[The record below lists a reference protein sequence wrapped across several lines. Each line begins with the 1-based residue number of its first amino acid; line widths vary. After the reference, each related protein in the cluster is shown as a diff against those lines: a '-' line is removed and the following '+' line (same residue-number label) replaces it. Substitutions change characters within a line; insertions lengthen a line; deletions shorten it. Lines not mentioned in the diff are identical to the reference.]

1 MEYAQIF
8 IGALFGVLIVS
19 IINWLLNSYEAKK
32 EKQKKLESGLYDL
45 RERIFQCEG
54 SLVDLTQGHA
64 RLNLENSKQCDFS
77 MKVPRLQNDFS
88 NLEKSFSN
96 LSSNVS
102 KLAGDVHNLSGSVYQ
117 LEKKRR

>member
-19 IINWLLNSYEAKK
+19 VVNWIVN
-32 EKQKKLESGLYDL
+32 LYDARKQAAKL
-45 RERIFQCEG
+45 REEKLSTYI
-54 SLVDLTQGHA
+54 S
-64 RLNLENSKQCDFS
+64 RLNVLEDRIQFEKGF
-77 MKVPRLQNDFS
+77 RE

-102 KLAGDVHNLSGSVYQ
+102 KLASDVHSLSSSVYQ

>member
-19 IINWLLNSYEAKK
+19 VVNWIVNLYDARKV
-32 EKQKKLESGLYDL
+32 KQKKQESEIFSL
-45 RERIFQCEG
+45 RERAFELEG
-54 SLVDLTQGHA
+54 RLIDLTQSHA

-77 MKVPRLQNDFS
+77 MKVPRLENDLQN
-88 NLEKSFSN
+88 LKKSFSN

-102 KLAGDVHNLSGSVYQ
+102 KLASDVHGLSGSVYQ
-117 LEKKRR
+117 LENRKK